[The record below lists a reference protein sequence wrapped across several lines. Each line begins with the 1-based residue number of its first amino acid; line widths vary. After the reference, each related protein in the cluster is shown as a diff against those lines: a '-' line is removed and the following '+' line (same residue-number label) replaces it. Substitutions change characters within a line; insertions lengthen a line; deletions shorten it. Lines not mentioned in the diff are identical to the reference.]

1 MKKMFFI
8 FFIFTS
14 YVFTQH
20 FNVEIDETG
29 ESSLFIFEDSIA
41 TLSAGDEIGSLRVT
55 MDPKFSFIRVI
66 CGFCG
71 FKSKIYYK
79 DILEIDGILNKHGKE
94 LKYE

>member
-41 TLSAGDEIGSLRVT
+41 TLSAGDEIGLFDSNGITDSEGTLGEILVGAGVW
-55 MDPKFSFIRVI
+55 DGDQLSVI
-66 CGFCG
+66 AINDEFYT
-71 FKSKIYYK
+71 I
-79 DILEIDGILNKHGKE
+79 
-94 LKYE
+94 